1 MEVLIRVP
9 QLDILDKDEFV
20 AEDRQEALAA
30 WDERRDELQQEDA
43 AATRLQVR
51 AQPTPRC
58 QSCPVDCA
66 HISLVGAPPQTP
78 LPKLSL
84 SAPQKS

>member
-51 AQPTPRC
+51 AQPTPRR
-58 QSCPVDCA
+58 
-66 HISLVGAPPQTP
+66 SLVQLTV
-78 LPKLSL
+78 LIFH
-84 SAPQKS
+84 